1 MPKINI
7 YLPDDLAAAVK
18 DAGIPVS
25 AVCQVALERMVRDVA
40 ALRATDEATGTADH
54 GPFGRF
60 TPRARRALDLSQT
73 AARQHGQPLVG
84 TEHVLLGVLDEGTN
98 LALEVL
104 VALEVEP
111 DDLRQELVGSLGEA
125 GAAPTGGDLPLT
137 PLAKE
142 ALEATTRE
150 ALTFGHNYIGCEH
163 LLLGV
168 LAVEEGLASVV
179 LRRMGVER
187 TSARRAVTNLLLGVV
202 HGLGQGRAPGAAPP
216 APVPRHPISR
226 TSCAGSRRSS
236 GGWATSADQPH
247 DEPAPERG

>member
-1 MPKINI
+1 MPKINV
-7 YLPDDLAAAVK
+7 YLPDDLAVAVK

-40 ALRATDEATGTADH
+40 AVRATDEATGTADH
-54 GPFGRF
+54 GPFARF
-60 TPRARRALDLSQT
+60 TARARRALDLSQA
-73 AARQHGQPLVG
+73 AARQHGQPYVG

-98 LALEVL
+98 LALQVL
-104 VALEVEP
+104 VALDVEP

-125 GAAPTGGDLPLT
+125 GAAGAAPTVGDLPLT
-137 PLAKE
+137 GLAKE

-168 LAVEEGLASVV
+168 LATEEGLGSVV

-187 TSARRAVTNLLLGVV
+187 TSARRAVTNVLLGVV
-202 HGLGQGRAPGAAPP
+202 HGLGQRPAPGATPP
-216 APVPRHPISR
+216 PP
-226 TSCAGSRRSS
+226 T
-236 GGWATSADQPH
+236 
-247 DEPAPERG
+247 PAPEPDLTEVLRRLEAIEQRLGDLG

>member
-1 MPKINI
+1 MPKINV

-40 ALRATDEATGTADH
+40 ALRATDEATGRADH

-60 TPRARRALDLSQT
+60 TPRARRALDLSHE
-73 AARQHGQPLVG
+73 AARRHGHAYVG

-98 LALEVL
+98 LALKVL
-104 VALEVEP
+104 VALDVEP
-111 DDLRQELVGSLGEA
+111 DDLRQELVASLGEA
-125 GAAPTGGDLPLT
+125 GAETVVGEQPLT
-137 PLAKE
+137 PLAKD

-163 LLLGV
+163 LLLGL
-168 LAVEEGLASVV
+168 LATDEGLASVV

-187 TSARRAVTNLLLGVV
+187 TSTRRAVTNVLLGVL
-202 HGLGQGRAPGAAPP
+202 HGMGQGRAPGAAPP
-216 APVPRHPISR
+216 APTP
-226 TSCAGSRRSS
+226 
-236 GGWATSADQPH
+236 D
-247 DEPAPERG
+247 APDLAEVLQRLEAIEQRLGDLA